1 MMSLLDEMVSFS
13 KLLSF
18 EEECLTGRHS
28 MSVNISTQLEIIMR
42 KFGIFAFPEI
52 YISLL
57 LITMVIKFIIYFAIR
72 GGQVETTNGSTPCIE
87 LNYIF
92 CHKFW

>member
-13 KLLSF
+13 KLLLF

-28 MSVNISTQLEIIMR
+28 TSVNISTQLEIITR
-42 KFGIFAFPEI
+42 KFGIFAFSEI

-57 LITMVIKFIIYFAIR
+57 LITMVIKFIIYFDIR
-72 GGQVETTNGSTPCIE
+72 RRHVETTNWSPPCIE
-87 LNYIF
+87 LNYI
-92 CHKFW
+92 